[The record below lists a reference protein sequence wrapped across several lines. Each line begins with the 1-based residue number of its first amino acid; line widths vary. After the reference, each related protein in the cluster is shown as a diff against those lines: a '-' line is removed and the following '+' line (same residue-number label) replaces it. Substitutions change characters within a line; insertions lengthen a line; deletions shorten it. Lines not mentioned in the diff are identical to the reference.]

1 MTAEWKRLEANEE
14 NSRAYKDELKAD
26 EDAIKTEAERYKAAM
41 QMFTDQLRIAPL
53 SVTGSVSKAQ
63 KTK

>member
-1 MTAEWKRLEANEE
+1 MTAEWKNLKANEE
-14 NSRAYKDELKAD
+14 KFRAYEDELKAD

-41 QMFTDQLRIAPL
+41 QMFTDQLRIALL
-53 SVTGSVSKAQ
+53 SVTSSVSKAQ